1 MYKIIRNIIPKTLC
15 FEAIKKIKVLSK
27 KTEIFKK
34 KDSYGEFAI
43 QIPEYNDFMRSDEIK
58 KILFSEELIKKI
70 KEEVGK
76 FTFINFIQCKING
89 FGADVHR
96 DGQSFGFSY
105 DALKKSSSIIKVL
118 FYLYPAIKIPNSH
131 GLDVNLIDLNL
142 KNIFFNKRIYMKI
155 NYYYEY
161 YLRSRL
167 MKNLKLNLGDV
178 IIMDNNTWHR
188 ASINKFR
195 QKSFENFECQ
205 KIYFQY
211 EIVKNADKNVVDFYS
226 KHVNDNFRKID
237 ETQSE
242 NEININLLDQKYRNI
257 FLDQGLD
264 VQEIVPQNS

>member
-1 MYKIIRNIIPKTLC
+1 MYKVIRNIIPKAIC
-15 FEAIKKIKVLSK
+15 FEAIEKIKIISK
-27 KTEIFKK
+27 KTIIVKK
-34 KDSYGEFAI
+34 KDSYGEFAM
-43 QIPEYNDFMRSDEIK
+43 QMPEYNDFMCSEEIK
-58 KILFSEELIKKI
+58 NILFSEELIKRI

-76 FTFINFIQCKING
+76 FTFINFVQCKING

-105 DALKKSSSIIKVL
+105 EALKKSSSIIKVL

-142 KNIFFNKRIYMKI
+142 KNIFYNKRIYMKI
-155 NYYYEY
+155 NFFYEY

-195 QKSFENFECQ
+195 QKSYENFECQ
-205 KIYFQY
+205 KIFFQY
-211 EIVKNADKNVVDFYS
+211 EIVKNEDKTLVDFYS
-226 KHVNDNFRKID
+226 RHINDNFRKID

-242 NEININLLDQKYRNI
+242 NEINVNLLDQKYRNI

-264 VQEIVPQNS
+264 VQEVLPLNS